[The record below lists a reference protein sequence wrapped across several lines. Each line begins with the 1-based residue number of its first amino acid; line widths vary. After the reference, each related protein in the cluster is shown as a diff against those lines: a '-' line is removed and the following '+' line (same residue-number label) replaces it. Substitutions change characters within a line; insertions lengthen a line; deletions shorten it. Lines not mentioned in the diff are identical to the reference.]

1 MSSCS
6 DKSCN
11 SCKIDYAYES
21 SRHLDA
27 ENNIESRQGYFTPR
41 PWACINEFRKSG
53 ALRKLEEH
61 DRLLGY
67 QLGSRRL
74 LAGFHYASGWE
85 NTDCMDVSLRD
96 WIFAKLF
103 IDF

>member
-1 MSSCS
+1 M
-6 DKSCN
+6 
-11 SCKIDYAYES
+11 
-21 SRHLDA
+21 DA

-41 PWACINEFRKSG
+41 PLACINEFRKSG
-53 ALRKLEEH
+53 ALRKLEEP
-61 DRLLGY
+61 DRLLGC

-74 LAGFHYASGWE
+74 LAAFHYASGWK

-103 IDF
+103 IDFEISSHRNF